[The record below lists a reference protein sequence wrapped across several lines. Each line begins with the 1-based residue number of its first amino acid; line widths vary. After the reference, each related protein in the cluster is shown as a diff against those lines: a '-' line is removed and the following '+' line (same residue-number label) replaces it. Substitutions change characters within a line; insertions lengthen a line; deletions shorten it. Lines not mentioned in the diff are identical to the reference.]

1 MTNQET
7 VTTLMVVEENISCDD
22 CLYYSQMEDCPT
34 DDNCIV
40 AKAIWKAINALSAIE
55 GIKAEIEQEMSN
67 AGTIDYLNG
76 LNMALMIINEKY
88 ISGAESEG

>member
-1 MTNQET
+1 MTNQEA
-7 VTTLMVVEENISCDD
+7 VMTLMVVEENISCDD

-55 GIKAEIEQEMSN
+55 GIKAEIEHLTCRQYEYKLMLDREEVLEI
-67 AGTIDYLNG
+67 IDKHTKG
-76 LNMALMIINEKY
+76 D
-88 ISGAESEG
+88 SE

>member
-1 MTNQET
+1 MTNQEA

-40 AKAIWKAINALSAIE
+40 AKAIWKAINALSVIE
-55 GIKAEIEQEMSN
+55 DIKQEIYK
-67 AGTIDYLNG
+67 TIDEHDSVYYTS
-76 LNMALMIINEKY
+76 ALHKALEIIDKHL
-88 ISGAESEG
+88 GKESE